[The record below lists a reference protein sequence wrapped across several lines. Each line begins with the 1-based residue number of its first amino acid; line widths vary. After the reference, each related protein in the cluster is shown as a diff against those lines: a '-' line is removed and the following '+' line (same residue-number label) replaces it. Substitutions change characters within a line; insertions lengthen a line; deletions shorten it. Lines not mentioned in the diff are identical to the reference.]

1 VTALVAGPVGYLS
14 VLAVL
19 GLLAT
24 REFLHLRRPAA
35 VRRRTSAGSVLT
47 CCAGVLAFAVIA
59 LRFINLRS

>member
-1 VTALVAGPVGYLS
+1 VTDLVAGPVGYLC

-24 REFLHLRRPAA
+24 REFLRLRRPTA

-47 CCAGVLAFAVIA
+47 YCAGVIAFAVIA
-59 LRFINLRS
+59 FRFIDL